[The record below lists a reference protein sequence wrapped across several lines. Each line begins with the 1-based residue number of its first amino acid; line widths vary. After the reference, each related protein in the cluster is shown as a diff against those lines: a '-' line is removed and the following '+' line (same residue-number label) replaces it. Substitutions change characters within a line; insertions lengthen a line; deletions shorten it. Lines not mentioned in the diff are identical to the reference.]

1 VRRRAIRAI
10 FEEVIL
16 RVSARL
22 QRLTAGFAIKPVR
35 ATLRLTTL
43 LGGYTAAY
51 FLRFISNI

>member
-1 VRRRAIRAI
+1 MRAI

-16 RVSARL
+16 GVFARL
-22 QRLTAGFAIKPVR
+22 QQLTAGFAIKPIR

-51 FLRFISNI
+51 FLHFISDI